1 MDAAGVEEFKK
12 SAVSQW
18 AFDGGE
24 LVRNGYRITKVRQSI
39 HSSGLD
45 SCVSSNLVRPLRPPR
60 AEDLAPGSGRPDW
73 RRCAPHQSRT

>member
-24 LVRNGYRITKVRQSI
+24 LVRNGYGITKVRQSPDLLGTLA
-39 HSSGLD
+39 H
-45 SCVSSNLVRPLRPPR
+45 VSH
-60 AEDLAPGSGRPDW
+60 LA
-73 RRCAPHQSRT
+73 

>member
-24 LVRNGYRITKVRQSI
+24 LVRNGYGIAKVRLSLGTAA
-39 HSSGLD
+39 H
-45 SCVSSNLVRPLRPPR
+45 VSHLNYN
-60 AEDLAPGSGRPDW
+60 
-73 RRCAPHQSRT
+73 